1 MPVRKEEA
9 VESLGQQSLLMPAWI
24 KSALAAND
32 RLKFYLSVLQSALN
46 HAAHPDAE
54 PPDWSRDAANLALRD
69 VRWIDDLCT
78 NAYLDDGLLVFPQ
91 IGQLMECLAADISV
105 MSRPLL
111 DTGEHSGSPESIR
124 RNAWLRKLQSYGQ
137 QDGLHGH
144 EVTSLTHGSRKDG
157 DSLHLLIMDLHKRL
171 NILASEI
178 ATENIDGAHVWQIHD
193 SDRAL
198 IAAFMRGLH
207 RTSPLKFAHPGL
219 DTAVTRDGNR
229 LLIQND
235 IGTNDVHVLVMEV
248 RGLAISLTYSDLH
261 AGRFDFFRTMLG
273 EIGFEWTV
281 HDPVTTGTLNQGK
294 PYWVGNAV
302 LRSRSAKA
310 LLRNLESVASRIVFV
325 IDWNRARKR
334 LQFFVRKS
342 VALSLLSR
350 AAREECGHM
359 GWLFAGGE
367 RLVYEAMQS
376 VESEIFRVGE
386 RLDEVIGETGA
397 EDFLFELMR
406 ISTGML
412 LKDQPVALIADE
424 SRLLLTRLLRKR
436 SYEFDLLAEH
446 AALGHALA
454 QGLCEALES
463 DATDLVALAARAK
476 YWERQADHVVMQAR
490 QRAERNDRWRPV
502 VDYLVKADDVC
513 DSLEESLFSLTLIFQ
528 PEAGALPAPVQL
540 LLVQLAESTMTAIQD
555 QVRAVQIA
563 RQIIEQNDP
572 ADGEPF
578 LQALWH
584 MLRSE
589 RICDDLLRRT
599 RLTALKHLRHDPVLF
614 SLVNELAAT
623 IEKATDSLL
632 AAGYALR
639 QMMFSK
645 SALPT

>member
-32 RLKFYLSVLQSALN
+32 RLKLYLSVLQSAAH
-46 HAAHPDAE
+46 HAAHPDSE
-54 PPDWSRDAANLALRD
+54 VPDWARDSARLTIRDA
-69 VRWIDDLCT
+69 RWIEDLCA
-78 NAYLDDGLLVFPQ
+78 NAYFDDGLLVFPQ

-105 MSRPLL
+105 MSRPVL
-111 DTGEHSGSPESIR
+111 DAGDAPGSPEATR
-124 RNAWLRKLQSYGQ
+124 RDAWLKKLQSYGS

-144 EVTSLTHGSRKDG
+144 EVTSLTHGSRKEG

-171 NILASEI
+171 NVLAANI
-178 ATENIDGAHVWQIHD
+178 ATETIDGAHAWQIQD

-198 IAAFMRGLH
+198 VAAFMRGLH
-207 RTSPLKFAHPGL
+207 RTSPLKFSHPGL

-261 AGRFDFFRTMLG
+261 AGRFDFFRTMLADL
-273 EIGFEWTV
+273 GFEWTV
-281 HDPVTTGTLNQGK
+281 HDPVTTGTLNEGK

-310 LLRNLESVASRIVFV
+310 LLRDLESIASRIVFV

-334 LQFFVRKS
+334 LQMFVRKD

-367 RLVYEAMQS
+367 RLVFEAMQS
-376 VESEIFRVGE
+376 VESEIFRVGD
-386 RLDEVIGETGA
+386 RLDDVIGEHGA

-406 ISTGML
+406 ISTAML

-463 DATDLVALAARAK
+463 DSTDLVALAARAK

-490 QRAERNDRWRPV
+490 QRSERHDRWLPV

-513 DSLEESLFSLTLIFQ
+513 DSLEESLFTLTLIVQ
-528 PEAGALPAPVQL
+528 PEADALPAPVKA
-540 LLVQLAESTMTAIQD
+540 LLVQLAESTLTAIQD
-555 QVRAVQIA
+555 QVRAIQIA
-563 RQIIEQNDP
+563 RQIVEQNDP

-589 RICDDLLRRT
+589 RICDDLLRKT
-599 RLTALKHLRHDPVLF
+599 RLTALKHLRPDPVLL

-623 IEKATDSLL
+623 IEKTTDSLL